1 MVECSLSSISAM
13 GCNFCRTGSLSF
25 INYNEC
31 DKGIQ
36 RICFVSR
43 HNVPSGHA
51 HSKWSLTRYNIF
63 VDMTYATTYFL
74 WRTHNWNCFN
84 AVHILDIYIAL
95 ILSRQSWTRAAKEHS
110 TVFYSLDS
118 WKECVASSA
127 RQQVFSSPTV
137 LHSCIVCIGMVV
149 TPTDCNTIINA
160 CFPSEC
166 LPGRELG
173 AKRKTTCNER
183 CCRRMASLALP
194 GGIGQRTPIPLW
206 EPSRTSLVSRP
217 DAQDVLVQG
226 FILKI
231 FKRVSIGFLSFLM
244 IL

>member
-183 CCRRMASLALP
+183 CCVCGADRLQCRCTVSCWNFAGWPHWLCLGGLGSVHRFPSESLRERAWCP
-194 GGIGQRTPIPLW
+194 GLMLKMFW
-206 EPSRTSLVSRP
+206 SRGSS
-217 DAQDVLVQG
+217 
-226 FILKI
+226 
-231 FKRVSIGFLSFLM
+231 
-244 IL
+244 